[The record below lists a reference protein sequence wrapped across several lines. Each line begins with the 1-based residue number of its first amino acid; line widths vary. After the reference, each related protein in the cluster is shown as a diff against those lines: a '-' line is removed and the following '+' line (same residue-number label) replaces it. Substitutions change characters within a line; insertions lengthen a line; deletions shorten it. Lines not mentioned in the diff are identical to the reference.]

1 MQFKGNVSAGRIKKI
16 EAGELA
22 LDLAET
28 ALGLL
33 DLAQDERH
41 VFRDHRHVL
50 GRVGEG
56 RGGVGAGRGVGESVE
71 GEEIGGDDGG
81 EHEEV
86 HGGGAQRGAVEACR
100 AIADFERDRA
110 HGAGLGEGGG
120 GGGGSLSVKWGVRQC
135 VCV

>member
-1 MQFKGNVSAGRIKKI
+1 MQFRGYVTAGRIKKI
-16 EAGELA
+16 KAGEVA

-41 VFRDHRHVL
+41 VFRDDGDIL

-56 RGGVGAGRGVGESVE
+56 GGGVGVGRGIGENVE
-71 GEEIGGDDGG
+71 SEKVGGDDGG

-86 HGGGAQRGAVEACR
+86 DGGGAERGAVEARR
-100 AIADFERDRA
+100 AIADFERD
-110 HGAGLGEGGG
+110 
-120 GGGGSLSVKWGVRQC
+120 
-135 VCV
+135 